1 MEAII
6 MKLVNT
12 PDAPA
17 AIGPYSQAIEVN
29 GMVYTSGVIPV
40 NPATGEI
47 PEGIDAQADQAIG
60 NLCALLKEAGT
71 SFDKVLKTT
80 CFLADMADFAAFNA
94 VYEKYFTSKPARS
107 CVAVKQLPKN
117 VLCEVEAIAV
127 AEQLLIFAIIV

>member
-1 MEAII
+1 
-6 MKLVNT
+6 MKTLET
-12 PDAPA
+12 KKAPA
-17 AIGPYSQAIEVN
+17 AIGPYSQAMILN
-29 GMVYTSGVIPV
+29 GVLFTSGQIPV

-47 PEGIDAQADQAIG
+47 NGDTIETQAEQVMK
-60 NLCALLKEAGT
+60 NLGEVLKEAGS
-71 SFDKVLKTT
+71 SFEKAVKTT

-127 AEQLLIFAIIV
+127 AE